1 MHTLSLEHLT
11 VAPANPAELIEIAAA
26 VNCPLVYLDL
36 RFTAGDGSEGGYSGQ
51 PSMVAQT
58 RRLAASLGVE
68 IRTSGTLLMR
78 PDLKFDAVKRM
89 IDDVAELGAK
99 DVLSVGYD
107 PDAERGGE
115 NFARVCEAALERG
128 MGVLLKPVSFR
139 AVSTLKQGEEMLRR
153 FGNERSGL
161 VVDILHLYRTGGSV
175 ADIGKIEPRFLRYGQ
190 ICDGPLKFDLDPVKR
205 NEESRLQRAVPGE
218 GEFAI
223 AEFIRAL
230 PDGIPLG
237 IDVPLADRAAQGM
250 SPLDRARLC
259 VEATRRIQESF

>member
-11 VAPANPAELIEIAAA
+11 VAPAKPAELIEIAAA

-36 RFTAGDGSEGGYSGQ
+36 RYSDGDGSEHGYSGQ
-51 PSMVAQT
+51 PAVVAQT
-58 RRLAASLGVE
+58 RRLAANLGVE
-68 IRTSGTLLMR
+68 IRTAGTVLMR

-89 IDDVAELGAK
+89 IDDVADLGAK

-107 PDAERGGE
+107 PDAARGAE
-115 NFARVCEAALERG
+115 SFARVCEEALQRG

-139 AVSTLKQGEEMLRR
+139 AVSTLKQGEDLVRR

-161 VVDILHLYRTGGSV
+161 VVDILHVYRTGGSV
-175 ADIGKIEPRFLRYGQ
+175 ADIGKIETRFLRYGQ
-190 ICDGPLKFDLDPVKR
+190 ICDGPLKLAPDKR
-205 NEESRLQRAVPGE
+205 GEESRLQRAVPGE

-230 PDGIPLG
+230 PEGIPLG

-259 VEATRRIQESF
+259 VEATRRIQESL